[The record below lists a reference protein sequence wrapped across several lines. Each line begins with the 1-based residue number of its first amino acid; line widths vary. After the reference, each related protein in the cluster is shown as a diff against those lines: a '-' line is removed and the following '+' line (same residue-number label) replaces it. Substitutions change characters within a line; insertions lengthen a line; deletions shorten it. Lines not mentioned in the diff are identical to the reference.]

1 MNIKE
6 HIGKITW
13 SFADKVMMVIF
24 GLFTLF
30 QLRYLLPSEYAF
42 YAALLNINNWIL
54 MATDG
59 FALQA
64 MIQYGHKNREE
75 VNKISLITAFIFS
88 GVLSIII
95 FLFRDFIG
103 GLADSNSYSIALSYL
118 PLSVMLT
125 IPKNYATKLF
135 YRELK
140 FNKVFYLNL
149 IFFGSQI
156 LATIYYIFSYSTLNF
171 NYMLEIYMFGA
182 GLSAVVSVFM
192 SYNDLKFSGLNEL
205 SLKQYFSFG
214 FTISQQSILH
224 SIPKVYDLFIVSHF
238 FGPAGAGVYQSAK
251 TLYRTFDEA
260 SSAAHGLIYPAAVKF
275 IAYKDMEQLVAM
287 LSKGISMMLL
297 VFIFAIIALNLGLT
311 DFVINLFGL
320 DKYLGAISI
329 FNILIWGALFL
340 PIILMSQVL
349 NAMEKHKIVL
359 KFVFISVI
367 ISLFVFLAMGQLGK
381 IEYMAFGLIF
391 YNVSLGL
398 LCFWELRKRLDFP
411 FRYLFRSVGDI
422 KNFLIKK

>member
-118 PLSVMLT
+118 PLSVVLT

-156 LATIYYIFSYSTLNF
+156 LATIYYIFSFSTLNF
-171 NYMLEIYMFGA
+171 NYMLEI
-182 GLSAVVSVFM
+182 
-192 SYNDLKFSGLNEL
+192 
-205 SLKQYFSFG
+205 
-214 FTISQQSILH
+214 
-224 SIPKVYDLFIVSHF
+224 
-238 FGPAGAGVYQSAK
+238 
-251 TLYRTFDEA
+251 
-260 SSAAHGLIYPAAVKF
+260 
-275 IAYKDMEQLVAM
+275 
-287 LSKGISMMLL
+287 
-297 VFIFAIIALNLGLT
+297 
-311 DFVINLFGL
+311 
-320 DKYLGAISI
+320 
-329 FNILIWGALFL
+329 
-340 PIILMSQVL
+340 
-349 NAMEKHKIVL
+349 
-359 KFVFISVI
+359 
-367 ISLFVFLAMGQLGK
+367 
-381 IEYMAFGLIF
+381 
-391 YNVSLGL
+391 
-398 LCFWELRKRLDFP
+398 
-411 FRYLFRSVGDI
+411 
-422 KNFLIKK
+422 